1 MNDDTIYI
9 VSSFHRSGSAM
20 MMRCLEA
27 GGLDVLINRE
37 MDIHLNE
44 RYTQD
49 GYEPNP
55 NGFYQAPFDILKYN
69 EGFPQ
74 FADNFV
80 ERARGKAVKIYVEYL
95 PSLPPANYKIIFMRR
110 NPIEIRASIIKMEGS
125 WIGGIEGYNVD
136 NYEAVFSTKTGLLAT
151 RNDIEMTILEFRDVV
166 TNPLSEFS
174 KLNIPIDIQSAIAMV
189 EPSLLRFK
197 LENL

>member
-27 GGLDVLINRE
+27 GGLDVLVNRE
-37 MDIHLNE
+37 IDTFLNE
-44 RYTQD
+44 AYTQD

-55 NGFYQAPFDILKYN
+55 NGFYQAPHDLFTYENGIV
-69 EGFPQ
+69 G

-80 ERARGKAVKIYVEYL
+80 ERARGKAVKVYVQYL
-95 PSLPPANYKIIFMRR
+95 LMLPPANYKIIFMRR
-110 NPIEIRASIIKMEGS
+110 NPIEIKASILKMNGS
-125 WIGGIEGYNVD
+125 PIGGIEGYNVD

-151 RNDIEMTILEFRDVV
+151 RNDIEMTVLEFRDVV
-166 TNPLSEFS
+166 ENPMREFS
-174 KLNIPIDIQSAIAMV
+174 KLNIPIDIAKAVAMV
-189 EPSLLRFK
+189 DPALLRFK